1 MAVPPDEVRRL
12 ATLARLR
19 FTPDEE
25 QKLAGEMTRIVDY
38 IDQLKEVDVE
48 GVEPLLHVLDL
59 ENVFRPD
66 VPDQRITREQALS
79 NAPKSD
85 GDYVRVPK
93 VID

>member
-1 MAVPPDEVRRL
+1 MAVPPEEVRRL

-25 QKLAGEMTRIVDY
+25 QKLAGEMTRIIGY
-38 IDQLKEVDVE
+38 IDQLEEVDVE

-66 VPDQRITREQALS
+66 VPDQRITREQALA

>member
-1 MAVPPDEVRRL
+1 MAVPPEEVRRL
-12 ATLARLR
+12 AKLARLR
-19 FTPDEE
+19 FSPDDETR
-25 QKLAGEMTRIVDY
+25 LAGEMTRILDY
-38 IDQLKEVDVE
+38 IDQLKEVDVD

-66 VPDQRITREQALS
+66 EATQRITREQALQ